1 MGVVDAA
8 LEEYL
13 EDPKR
18 YADLLNGYWFGGRQT
33 IQPEDLQEK
42 DSRLVGRSQRT
53 QEKNSKKR
61 YRQRIRDKVRKIVL
75 GAGVMVVALENQTQ
89 IHHAMPVRV
98 MLEDAL
104 EYDKQY
110 KAIQVAH
117 EGADDL
123 SDAEE
128 YLSKFKASDRILPTA
143 TIVVYFGEEEWTGPR
158 DLLDLMELEN
168 IPKEVHPF
176 INGYPLHI
184 LEVQKFEDIDRFRTD
199 LREVFGFIQC
209 ANDKK
214 KLHQFMEQNQEF
226 FRAVKQD
233 VVDVIT
239 AVTGKK
245 RLREILEEHQKE
257 GEADMSIGLEILT
270 KEERAA
276 ERMEGKKVTARNAS
290 NMGFSVDETAKL
302 CDVSLDTMREW
313 FAEWDL
319 ES

>member
-18 YADLLNGYWFGGRQT
+18 YADLLNGYWFGGHQM

-104 EYDKQY
+104 E
-110 KAIQVAH
+110 
-117 EGADDL
+117 
-123 SDAEE
+123 
-128 YLSKFKASDRILPTA
+128 
-143 TIVVYFGEEEWTGPR
+143 WTGPR

-184 LEVQKFEDIDRFRTD
+184 LEVQKFEYIDRFRTD

-257 GEADMSIGLEILT
+257 GETDMSIGLEILT

-276 ERMEGKKVTARNAS
+276 ERSEGKIESQRLIARNAS
-290 NMGFSVDETAKL
+290 KMGFSADETAKL
-302 CDVSLDTMREW
+302 CDVSLDTMQEW

-319 ES
+319 EARVSFVAANQGK